1 MGGVVAMAKNS
12 AQRSAQL
19 YQVID
24 ASKGFYHCS
33 VQPAHRS
40 CMNVCFTLAND
51 ALTPLFLSL
60 AAEEGLMNLK
70 GHPMAGGIRASLYN
84 AMPNAGV
91 TALITFMQHF
101 ADMHWHHV

>member
-1 MGGVVAMAKNS
+1 
-12 AQRSAQL
+12 
-19 YQVID
+19 
-24 ASKGFYHCS
+24 
-33 VQPAHRS
+33 
-40 CMNVCFTLAND
+40 
-51 ALTPLFLSL
+51 LFLSL

-70 GHPMAGGIRASLYN
+70 GLRMAGGFLASLYN